1 MKFRA
6 AAIQFAEKL
15 QAYRATNRGAV
26 FDEVGSGEGSLLFFF
41 SILEKKNREMI
52 LFKRLFFTRLF
63 ENKNLTKLKILKTN
77 LRNDKCQKSEF
88 NEEKA
93 ER

>member
-26 FDEVGSGEGSLLFFF
+26 FDEVGSGEGSLFLSTKVEFFQ
-41 SILEKKNREMI
+41 SQKRKIEK
-52 LFKRLFFTRLF
+52 
-63 ENKNLTKLKILKTN
+63 
-77 LRNDKCQKSEF
+77 
-88 NEEKA
+88 
-93 ER
+93 

>member
-26 FDEVGSGEGSLLFFF
+26 FDEVGSGEGSLFFF
-41 SILEKKNREMI
+41 Y
-52 LFKRLFFTRLF
+52 
-63 ENKNLTKLKILKTN
+63 
-77 LRNDKCQKSEF
+77 
-88 NEEKA
+88 
-93 ER
+93 